1 VGENLAGFGGSPG
14 TPTRVV
20 GNWLEERACY
30 RYGPLGHPAECSCP
44 GGCGHYTQIVWRAST
59 QVGCGVATCG
69 GEEVWTCQYSPA
81 GNMVGTA
88 PY

>member
-1 VGENLAGFGGSPG
+1 VCGGSPG

-30 RYGPLGHPAECSCP
+30 QYGPLGHPAECSCP
-44 GGCGHYTQIVWRAST
+44 GGCGHYTQIVWRSST

-69 GEEVWTCQYSPA
+69 GQEIWTCQYAPA
-81 GNMVGTA
+81 GNMVGDA